1 MKLIE
6 YEVPK
11 CEEDWK
17 FQTLSEKERLIYWEY
32 RVDLRMKML
41 YVTEGQ
47 KGQCV
52 LRKLQ
57 QNE

>member
-17 FQTLSEKERLIYWEY
+17 FQTLSEKRKAYVLGVQSRLAHENAIC
-32 RVDLRMKML
+32 D
-41 YVTEGQ
+41 
-47 KGQCV
+47 
-52 LRKLQ
+52 
-57 QNE
+57 